1 MTSAIISAVVSG
13 LVAIA
18 VSVFAALQNTKR
30 QTMQLGHEVEL
41 QQERLKNEV
50 MMQEKGLRTDVEL
63 QQDRLRTELRTEF
76 MAEAAIRQLLSIAK
90 PKRSWVELRKRI
102 GGFTDEELRKLLVRS
117 GAVRYEE
124 RETKNELWG
133 LIDRNEI

>member
-30 QTMQLGHEVEL
+30 QTMQLGHEVKL
-41 QQERLKNEV
+41 QQERFENEV
-50 MMQEKGLRTDVEL
+50 KVQEKGLRTDVEL
-63 QQDRLRTELRTEF
+63 QQERLRTELRTEF
-76 MAEAAIRQLLSIAK
+76 MAEAAIHQLLSKAD
-90 PKRSWVELRKRI
+90 PKRSWEELRKRI
-102 GGFTDEELRKLLVRS
+102 GGFTDEDLRKLLVRS
-117 GAVRYEE
+117 GAVRYEKRGSKE
-124 RETKNELWG
+124 ELWG